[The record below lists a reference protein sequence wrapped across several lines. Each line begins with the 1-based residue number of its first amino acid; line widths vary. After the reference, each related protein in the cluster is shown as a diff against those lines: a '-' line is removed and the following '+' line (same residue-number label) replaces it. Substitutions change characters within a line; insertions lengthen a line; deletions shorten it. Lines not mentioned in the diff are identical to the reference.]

1 MDKRNFIKTLGALS
15 VSSLVSASELS
26 KIKSVSHNLPKTRSD
41 EELWATIRSHYTLK
55 DDYINLE
62 SGYYSIIPNPVLEH
76 FIKHVRHVN
85 IEGSYYMRNDL
96 KKNKDR
102 VISELADL
110 VGSTS
115 DQIAITRNTTES
127 LDLVISGFQW
137 EKGDEAIY
145 AKQDYGSMK
154 EMFEQIS
161 SRYGVKNKI
170 VSVPN
175 HPKNDEEIVSI
186 YENQITDKT
195 KLIMVCHM
203 INITG
208 QILPIKKIC
217 EMAHSYGVEVMVDG
231 AHCVGHFDFSIDEFN
246 CDYYGSSLHKWLA
259 TPLGAGLLYVNRNNT
274 HKIWPLLANGNT
286 NKNDIK
292 RLNHIGTHPVHTDL
306 AISNSIDYTNW
317 IGMKKKEK
325 RMRYLQRYWSDK
337 LRSIENVIVNTPE
350 DLNRSCGIG
359 NVGLSNMSP
368 SAMSKVLFEK
378 YKIFTVAIDYAN
390 VKGCRISPNIFT
402 TTNELDQFIIAVQ
415 GNGKFVI
422 YDLIIINSSA

>member
-15 VSSLVSASELS
+15 VSSLVSASELT
-26 KIKSVSHNLPKTRSD
+26 KIKSVSHSLPKTRSD

-55 DDYINLE
+55 DDYVNLE

-102 VISELADL
+102 VISELANL

-137 EKGDEAIY
+137 KKGDEAIY

-217 EMAHSYGVEVMVDG
+217 EMAHRYGVEVMVDG
-231 AHCVGHFDFSIDEFN
+231 AHCVGHFDFSIDDFN

-337 LRSIENVIVNTPE
+337 LRTIKNVIVNTPE
-350 DLNRSCGIG
+350 DLNRSCGIA

-415 GNGKFVI
+415 EMA
-422 YDLIIINSSA
+422 NS

>member
-15 VSSLVSASELS
+15 VSSLVSASELT
-26 KIKSVSHNLPKTRSD
+26 KIKSVSHSLPKTRSD

-217 EMAHSYGVEVMVDG
+217 EMAHRYGVEVMVDG
-231 AHCVGHFDFSIDEFN
+231 AHCVGHFDFSIDDFN

-286 NKNDIK
+286 NKNDIN

-337 LRSIENVIVNTPE
+337 LRTIKNVIVNTPE
-350 DLNRSCGIG
+350 DLNRSCGIA

-415 GNGKFVI
+415 EMA
-422 YDLIIINSSA
+422 NS

>member
-15 VSSLVSASELS
+15 VSSLVSASELT
-26 KIKSVSHNLPKTRSD
+26 KIKSVSHSLPKTRSD

-186 YENQITDKT
+186 YESQITDKT

-350 DLNRSCGIG
+350 DLDRSCGIG

-378 YKIFTVAIDYAN
+378 YKIITVAIDYAN

-402 TTNELDQFIIAVQ
+402 TTYELDQFVIAV
-415 GNGKFVI
+415 KEMA
-422 YDLIIINSSA
+422 NS

>member
-15 VSSLVSASELS
+15 VSSLVSASELT
-26 KIKSVSHNLPKTRSD
+26 KIKSVSNSLPKTISD

-186 YENQITDKT
+186 YESQITDKT

-217 EMAHSYGVEVMVDG
+217 EMAHTYGVEVMVDG

-274 HKIWPLLANGNT
+274 HKIWPLLANGST

-368 SAMSKVLFEK
+368 SVMSKVLFEK

-402 TTNELDQFIIAVQ
+402 TTYELDQFVIAVQ
-415 GNGKFVI
+415 EMA
-422 YDLIIINSSA
+422 NS

>member
-15 VSSLVSASELS
+15 VSSLVSASELT
-26 KIKSVSHNLPKTRSD
+26 KIKSVSHSLPKTRSD

-137 EKGDEAIY
+137 KKGDEAIY

-186 YENQITDKT
+186 YESQITDKT

-217 EMAHSYGVEVMVDG
+217 EMAHRYGVEVMVDG
-231 AHCVGHFDFSIDEFN
+231 AHCVGHFDFSIDDFN

-337 LRSIENVIVNTPE
+337 LRTIKNVIVNTPE

-415 GNGKFVI
+415 EMA
-422 YDLIIINSSA
+422 NS

>member
-15 VSSLVSASELS
+15 VSSLVSASELT
-26 KIKSVSHNLPKTRSD
+26 KIKSVSLSLPNTKSD
-41 EELWATIRSHYTLK
+41 EELWTTVRSHYTLK

-76 FIKHVRHVN
+76 FIKHVKHVN

-96 KKNKDR
+96 NKNKDR
-102 VISELADL
+102 VISELAKL

-115 DQIAITRNTTES
+115 DQIGITRNATES

-137 EKGDEAIY
+137 ERGDEAIY
-145 AKQDYGSMK
+145 AKQDYGTMK

-161 SRYGVKNKI
+161 SRYGVKTKI

-186 YENQITDKT
+186 YESQITDNT
-195 KLIMVCHM
+195 KLIMICHM

-208 QILPIKKIC
+208 QILPVKKIC

-259 TPLGAGLLYVNRNNT
+259 TPLGAGLLYVNKKNT

-286 NKNDIK
+286 NKKDIK

-337 LRSIENVIVNTPE
+337 LRTMENVIVNTPE

-368 SAMSKVLFEK
+368 SQMSNVLFEK

-402 TTNELDQFIIAVQ
+402 TTNELDQFISAVKEMA
-415 GNGKFVI
+415 NT
-422 YDLIIINSSA
+422 

>member
-1 MDKRNFIKTLGALS
+1 MKKRTFLKTFGTALASPFFI
-15 VSSLVSASELS
+15 SSSKHRFIDDSLYNYPKFDSEFWI
-26 KIKSVSHNLPKTRSD
+26 KIRDHY
-41 EELWATIRSHYTLK
+41 ELTP
-55 DDYINLE
+55 DYINLE

-76 FIKHVRHVN
+76 FIKHVKHVN

-96 KKNKDR
+96 NKNKDR
-102 VISELADL
+102 VITELAKL

-115 DQIAITRNTTES
+115 DQIGITRNATES

-137 EKGDEAIY
+137 ERGDEAIY
-145 AKQDYGSMK
+145 AKQDYGTMK

-161 SRYGVKNKI
+161 SRYGVKTKI

-186 YENQITDKT
+186 YESQITDKT
-195 KLIMVCHM
+195 KLIMICHM

-208 QILPIKKIC
+208 QILPVKKIC

-259 TPLGAGLLYVNRNNT
+259 TPLGAGLLYVNKNNT

-286 NKNDIK
+286 NKKDIK

-337 LRSIENVIVNTPE
+337 LRTVKNVIVNTPE

-368 SAMSKVLFEK
+368 SQMSNILFEK

-402 TTNELDQFIIAVQ
+402 TTNELDEFISAVKEMA
-415 GNGKFVI
+415 NT
-422 YDLIIINSSA
+422 